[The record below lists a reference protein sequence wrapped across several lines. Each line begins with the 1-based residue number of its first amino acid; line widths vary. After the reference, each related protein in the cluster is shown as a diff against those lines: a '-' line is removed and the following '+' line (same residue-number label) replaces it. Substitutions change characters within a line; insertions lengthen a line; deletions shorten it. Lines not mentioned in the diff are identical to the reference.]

1 MTRDE
6 RELFVRSNHTRM
18 SEVEMAAICE
28 CSPSSIQD
36 TKRRLGIKKRVVRK
50 RADIERE
57 MSKIEEIVCAAGD
70 VGITVKEIM
79 KRLDQPTTEQALNN
93 QMKKLINDRLVSK
106 QLERVSCG
114 FKVYRYFKQDG
125 QVKLS
130 VEEISTKLLMMPLS
144 QIGSHIRP
152 LSNTIAR

>member
-1 MTRDE
+1 MTKTE

-36 TKRRLGIKKRVVRK
+36 AKRRLGIKKRAVRK
-50 RADIERE
+50 RDDIEKE
-57 MSKIEEIVCAAGD
+57 LAMIEKIVCASDG
-70 VGITVKEIM
+70 GITVREII
-79 KRLDQPTTEQALNN
+79 KRLDRPTTEQAVNN
-93 QMKKLINDRLVSK
+93 QMKKLLNDRLISR

-114 FKVYRYFKQDG
+114 FKVYRYFKPDG

-144 QIGSHIRP
+144 QIGSCIRP
-152 LSNTIAR
+152 LSNTVV